1 MNLKNEIKALE
12 EAMIADRRHLHRHP
26 ELAFHEYRTT
36 AFLKQ
41 RLQEFGVELE
51 PLDMETGVSALIRGV
66 HDLSLIHI

>member
-12 EAMIADRRHLHRHP
+12 EAMIADRRQLHRHP

-41 RLQEFGVELE
+41 RLQEFSVELE
-51 PLDMETGVSALIRGV
+51 PLDMETGTDPWGA
-66 HDLSLIHI
+66 